1 LSEKIAPQHE
11 DTSNTMLT
19 VTFRFDTAT
28 AVTPIAQKNGLT
40 TFSAEVFD
48 GWDIMGN
55 ANGGYLLAMMGRA
68 MQQHSGRRDPF
79 TVTAHYLAPAPAGPL
94 EIEVD
99 TVKTGKLVTTMNATM
114 RRGDRNIMRVLGA
127 WGEMAALEP
136 QIVTAT
142 PPDLPPYEQCTS
154 RNSDGG
160 EFTIGLLQN
169 VTNRLHPDDS
179 TFISGTPS
187 GTAQMRGWIHF
198 PDDRPIDTLAL
209 LLAVDAMPPPLFN
222 LPYEKGWVPTLELTV
237 HVRAVPVGKR
247 LACSFRTKVVQGGL
261 LEEDGEIW
269 DESGTLVALSRQ
281 MAVAPRAV

>member
-1 LSEKIAPQHE
+1 
-11 DTSNTMLT
+11 
-19 VTFRFDTAT
+19 
-28 AVTPIAQKNGLT
+28 
-40 TFSAEVFD
+40 
-48 GWDIMGN
+48 MGN

-79 TVTAHYLAPAPAGPL
+79 TVTAHYLAPAPAGSL

-127 WGEMAALEP
+127 WGEMSAVEP

-142 PPDLPPYEQCTS
+142 PPDLPPFDECTS

-179 TFISGTPS
+179 TFIAGTPS
-187 GTAQMRGWIHF
+187 GTACMRGWIEF
-198 PDDRPIDTLAL
+198 PDDRPMDTLAL
-209 LLAVDAMPPPLFN
+209 LLAVDSMPPPLFN
-222 LPYEKGWVPTLELTV
+222 LPYEKVGCQLWSSLCMCARYQLAKDS
-237 HVRAVPVGKR
+237 RAHFAPKWCKVGSLKKMAKFGMSRER
-247 LACSFRTKVVQGGL
+247 LL
-261 LEEDGEIW
+261 
-269 DESGTLVALSRQ
+269 
-281 MAVAPRAV
+281 P